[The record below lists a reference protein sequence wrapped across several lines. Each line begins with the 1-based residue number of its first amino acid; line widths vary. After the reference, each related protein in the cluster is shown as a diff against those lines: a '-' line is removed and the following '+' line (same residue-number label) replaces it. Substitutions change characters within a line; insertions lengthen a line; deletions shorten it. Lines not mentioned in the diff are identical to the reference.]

1 MDKKSSIAMYGLMNS
16 QSICVCIYKN
26 KPLNLQKHLNFTS
39 RNNYSTIIH
48 KLFLLGHTEFCRQA
62 FFSCT
67 SKERARAYHRSKSPC
82 VRPRCCWPP
91 RNPFFIACVYSV
103 LSRSPRV
110 YAVSI
115 FYVPHNSGPWLAV
128 LEKIVETWLV
138 GMKEGGEGGGCVK
151 YEVWCRDPRYICYCR
166 CMYILLSLFI
176 KRPKPNSTEYHK
188 YFSDL

>member
-138 GMKEGGEGGGCVK
+138 GMKEGGGEGAVSNMK
-151 YEVWCRDPRYICYCR
+151 YDVEGHDICYCR
-166 CMYILLSLFI
+166 CIYSPLPLHQKTKAELNRVS
-176 KRPKPNSTEYHK
+176 
-188 YFSDL
+188 